1 MKYLSV
7 VLALCLC
14 LTVAVNAENNPTKNL
29 RATVTAV
36 ENKTVEISL
45 VNLQQLRTDIS
56 IQSVDGD
63 VTYFQDVV
71 KKHNAYRKRLNLSE
85 LKAGKYMLVV
95 LNGDEK
101 LQQVIVVKGD
111 NTMLLSII
119 K

>member
-14 LTVAVNAENNPTKNL
+14 LTVAAKAETDPTKTI

-36 ENKTVEISL
+36 EAKTVEISL

-56 IQSVDGD
+56 IQSVDGK
-63 VTYFQDVV
+63 VAYFQDVV
-71 KKHNAYRKRLNLSE
+71 KKHNGYRKRLNLNE
-85 LKAGKYMLVV
+85 LEAGKYMLVV
-95 LNGDEK
+95 QNGDER
-101 LQQVIVVKGD
+101 LQQIIVIKED
-111 NTMLLSII
+111 KTLLLSSI